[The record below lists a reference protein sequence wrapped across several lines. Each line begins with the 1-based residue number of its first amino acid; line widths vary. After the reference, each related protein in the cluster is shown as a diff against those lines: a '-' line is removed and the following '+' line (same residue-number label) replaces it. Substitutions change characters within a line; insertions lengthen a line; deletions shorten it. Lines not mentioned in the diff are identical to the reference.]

1 MIAEKLAKEFEK
13 IRTSLAKSKKL
24 ILADID
30 KIDEKYRRLAQEEK
44 KSLTESLGILNDQ
57 LKYYDNMLG
66 GVAETVEEA
75 PADEQKTEEE
85 PKIQDTIFP
94 ENNEE
99 EQEAPEKQE
108 EQKEADAEKSSDT
121 DVEENAESEQDK
133 SDETK
138 EAEVNTDAVVTE
150 DVPQPEQTEDAI
162 VAVEDIPE
170 LNSPDWSNPDNLK
183 TNDDGW
189 PQW

>member
-75 PADEQKTEEE
+75 SADEQKTEEE

-99 EQEAPEKQE
+99 EQKVLEEQE
-108 EQKEADAEKSSDT
+108 EQKEADAEQHT
-121 DVEENAESEQDK
+121 ESEQDN

-150 DVPQPEQTEDAI
+150 EVPQPEEQAPA
-162 VAVEDIPE
+162 VAAVEDIPE
-170 LNSPDWSNPDNLK
+170 LNENNWNDSGNVK

>member
-66 GVAETVEEA
+66 GVSETAEEA
-75 PADEQKTEEE
+75 SVDEQKTEEE

-99 EQEAPEKQE
+99 EQEAPEAQE
-108 EQKEADAEKSSDT
+108 EQEEADAEK
-121 DVEENAESEQDK
+121 NAEPEQNK

-138 EAEVNTDAVVTE
+138 EVEVNTDAVVTE
-150 DVPQPEQTEDAI
+150 EVPQPEEQAP
-162 VAVEDIPE
+162 VVAAVEDIPE
-170 LNSPDWSNPDNLK
+170 LNENNWNDSDNVK